1 MKENEVNVEEI
12 RAEVMP
18 VVQEASALVV
28 ASDEDY
34 AAAANFLKVVKGAQK
49 KVTEYFGPMKAA
61 THAAWKAVTT
71 KEAET
76 LKPLTQAEGTVK
88 NIMLKYHNEQEAIRR
103 EEQRKLQ
110 AAADEAARKERE
122 RLEKQA
128 AKLKTPEKKE
138 ALLEQAAAVS
148 APVIEVAREL
158 PKVAGQSVRK
168 TWKARVTD
176 IQQVPREWL
185 VVNESALNA
194 FAKSTKGAVK
204 VPGVEFFEESTLASS
219 SK

>member
-1 MKENEVNVEEI
+1 MSENEVNVEMI
-12 RAEVMP
+12 RAEVAP
-18 VVQEASALVV
+18 VVQEARALVV
-28 ASDEDY
+28 VTAEDY
-34 AAAANFLKVVKGAQK
+34 AGAANFLKVVKGAQK
-49 KVTEYFGPMKAA
+49 KVVDHFAAMKAA

-76 LKPLTQAEGTVK
+76 LKPLTEAEGMVK
-88 NIMLKYHNEQEAIRR
+88 NVMLKYQAQEEAKRR

-122 RLEKQA
+122 RLEKAA
-128 AKLKTPEKKE
+128 AKLKTPEKRE
-138 ALLEQAAAVS
+138 SLLEQAAAVV
-148 APVIEVAREL
+148 APVIEVAREA
-158 PKVAGQSVRK
+158 PKVSGQSIRK

-185 VVNESALNA
+185 IVNESALNA

-219 SK
+219 SM